1 MDNNTLQ
8 RWRRF
13 SLYFTMTMAILL
25 FVNWA
30 LGGFKDHSGDTNA
43 TLQLVLLIAL
53 CTGGVIMGV
62 FWVIYLVTR
71 KSK

>member
-1 MDNNTLQ
+1 MDHNTLQ
-8 RWRRF
+8 RARQL

-30 LGGFKDHSGDTNA
+30 LGGFKDHSGDIYA

-53 CTGGVIMGV
+53 CTGGVVMGI

-71 KSK
+71 KK